1 VRIYAGSLGFGFD
14 FVDFCVTS
22 FILGFFKLYFELN
35 KGNASFVAEKMEWE
49 KYVLNLTLMQ
59 LL

>member
-1 VRIYAGSLGFGFD
+1 
-14 FVDFCVTS
+14 
-22 FILGFFKLYFELN
+22 LYFELN

>member
-1 VRIYAGSLGFGFD
+1 VAN
-14 FVDFCVTS
+14 

-35 KGNASFVAEKMEWE
+35 KGNASLVAEKMEW
-49 KYVLNLTLMQ
+49 KKLGYVLNLTLMQ